1 MLKKDVKK
9 YYGSFAKAARALGIS
24 SAAISQ
30 WNDIIPEKQ
39 AYRLEKITKGQ
50 LRVNRDLY
58 EQNDMEITFQA
69 AEKPQ

>member
-1 MLKKDVKK
+1 MLKTDVKK

-50 LRVNRDLY
+50 LRVDRNLY
-58 EQNDMEITFQA
+58 EQSDMGTTFQP
-69 AEKPQ
+69 AE